1 MSSKAGATL
10 LFTLSLGQVGLCFPT
25 GQAIHVLDD
34 PAKVL
39 SPWSVADDP
48 IDRLQ
53 QTGTEDIFDWINMD
67 SLDHL
72 IEWDDIEPLQ
82 IPSNQAHH
90 SEQEREPLVP
100 TLPPF
105 EESALERPV
114 DYSEILTT
122 VNHEGQDAYHPTHS
136 HYPYQVKNPSQ
147 IPEDN
152 QNLVQQGTG
161 SCNPQEKIYS
171 QYHAS
176 ESSLAPAQ
184 CSLTGPSHFQSLPT
198 GPSLSLNPHQALA
211 NHAQCEQHMTHIKDQ
226 AISKKKEDLE
236 WQDRLYKRLKRIS
249 KKNIE
254 NPLLE
259 EYIKIFRKNYA
270 DLPFVAKRIPK
281 TDIIDFVKLPVQVV
295 RTLLIDW
302 LIKEISNPNG
312 SLPVSGLIG
321 KSPYPMNENSF
332 GHVQKVLLNFFSKPI
347 SKEDCIATC
356 LSILKVFP
364 DSSLY
369 SFDFLTSVPETETA
383 SLLDSRHQLFQKAI
397 NSFNLQEKIESKAV
411 SSTINGFLLLAVNN
425 IPENICPE
433 KCWKDVS
440 GLMGKGESSMFQ
452 RIQECLCIPNQ
463 NHTQKRFGNLPAH
476 LLSIKKSQIGKST
489 QNIPSS
495 NIVEYIRITDEAGE
509 ILRPSSLI
517 KRAKFLV
524 SNLIFFQNLLFKY
537 LLKGSRFENL
547 EGKFM
552 DWIMGELLNPK
563 GSLPVLGKVEGVTQ
577 PLDKKQFGGLQ
588 VLVINHLSVSTSVI
602 TPQVFAQISIF
613 LNGCWF
619 KNFYPNEWNSMFSNM
634 NPSGR
639 VGLCSPIGQ
648 ATHVLDKPAEVS
660 TWIVGDDLTDG
671 LPLSETEDISKWL
684 NMDALDN
691 PVEWHD
697 IEPMQNTSHQAHHSE
712 QGRELMLPLLPR
724 FEESGLEGPFDSSGV
739 PSIVHHAGRD
749 VCQPSPTHSHH
760 SHNSQNPAL
769 MAECLFN
776 LQSRRSHKLEENIQ
790 SKHWVSEPSLMTHIG
805 PSHYQSLP
813 TGPSVSL
820 NPHEG
825 PAASARI
832 GQHVNPIQE
841 MAVDSKIEDLEWQSL
856 KTGRIGFGKL
866 PVQIVKSVGL
876 VRPAKQNGNEP
887 IRKQRFLDYMENL
900 INWITFISTLP
911 TRKLYTRKYEYT
923 VPTQVINWLIKEIF
937 DPDDS
942 LPVLGTAKTS
952 TYPMD
957 ESAFGDLQKI
967 LINFFS
973 KHSSKED
980 YIRTCLSILKY
991 FPSTSHHNL
1000 DFIYNFSKPERQYQ
1014 FMTKDQMM
1022 MKEIHSFQLHKRILF
1037 SMGQN
1042 RKLSGLK
1049 RKRKAQN
1056 HINEN
1061 KKIKMTKS

>member
-1 MSSKAGATL
+1 
-10 LFTLSLGQVGLCFPT
+10 
-25 GQAIHVLDD
+25 
-34 PAKVL
+34 
-39 SPWSVADDP
+39 
-48 IDRLQ
+48 
-53 QTGTEDIFDWINMD
+53 
-67 SLDHL
+67 
-72 IEWDDIEPLQ
+72 
-82 IPSNQAHH
+82 
-90 SEQEREPLVP
+90 
-100 TLPPF
+100 
-105 EESALERPV
+105 
-114 DYSEILTT
+114 
-122 VNHEGQDAYHPTHS
+122 
-136 HYPYQVKNPSQ
+136 
-147 IPEDN
+147 
-152 QNLVQQGTG
+152 
-161 SCNPQEKIYS
+161 
-171 QYHAS
+171 
-176 ESSLAPAQ
+176 
-184 CSLTGPSHFQSLPT
+184 
-198 GPSLSLNPHQALA
+198 
-211 NHAQCEQHMTHIKDQ
+211 
-226 AISKKKEDLE
+226 
-236 WQDRLYKRLKRIS
+236 
-249 KKNIE
+249 
-254 NPLLE
+254 
-259 EYIKIFRKNYA
+259 
-270 DLPFVAKRIPK
+270 
-281 TDIIDFVKLPVQVV
+281 
-295 RTLLIDW
+295 
-302 LIKEISNPNG
+302 
-312 SLPVSGLIG
+312 
-321 KSPYPMNENSF
+321 
-332 GHVQKVLLNFFSKPI
+332 
-347 SKEDCIATC
+347 
-356 LSILKVFP
+356 
-364 DSSLY
+364 
-369 SFDFLTSVPETETA
+369 
-383 SLLDSRHQLFQKAI
+383 
-397 NSFNLQEKIESKAV
+397 
-411 SSTINGFLLLAVNN
+411 
-425 IPENICPE
+425 
-433 KCWKDVS
+433 
-440 GLMGKGESSMFQ
+440 
-452 RIQECLCIPNQ
+452 
-463 NHTQKRFGNLPAH
+463 
-476 LLSIKKSQIGKST
+476 
-489 QNIPSS
+489 
-495 NIVEYIRITDEAGE
+495 
-509 ILRPSSLI
+509 
-517 KRAKFLV
+517 
-524 SNLIFFQNLLFKY
+524 
-537 LLKGSRFENL
+537 
-547 EGKFM
+547 
-552 DWIMGELLNPK
+552 
-563 GSLPVLGKVEGVTQ
+563 
-577 PLDKKQFGGLQ
+577 
-588 VLVINHLSVSTSVI
+588 
-602 TPQVFAQISIF
+602 
-613 LNGCWF
+613 
-619 KNFYPNEWNSMFSNM
+619 
-634 NPSGR
+634 
-639 VGLCSPIGQ
+639 
-648 ATHVLDKPAEVS
+648 
-660 TWIVGDDLTDG
+660 
-671 LPLSETEDISKWL
+671 
-684 NMDALDN
+684 
-691 PVEWHD
+691 
-697 IEPMQNTSHQAHHSE
+697 MQNTSHQAHHSE

-841 MAVDSKIEDLEWQSL
+841 MAVDSKIEDLEWQYTLEYEALPLLDTRSL